1 MNWLK
6 KHASKFRF
14 SFEIAVLLLLAVY
27 VTVQAGNLN
36 HANATLANRAFASA
50 TSTVPGLLN
59 YQGYLTDSGGAPLDG
74 AYAIKFAIYDA
85 LTGGTELWSET
96 QLAVQIND
104 GQLSALLGETEPISP
119 TLFATYPDT
128 FIGVTLGSD
137 PEMTPRQRI
146 HSVPYAMHAEDGVPA
161 GTVIQYYPPLGT
173 GDPCPAGYLLADGT
187 NGTPDLSGL
196 FLRSAGNFPEGGSG
210 IVGDSDIPTH
220 RHNVHIQ
227 GQTGDS
233 NSNTRRARGDANKT
247 AYAGHEHNVNFW
259 NWSEYSH
266 SIPPYFVV
274 NFCIKQ

>member
-27 VTVQAGNLN
+27 VTVQASNLN

-50 TSTVPGLLN
+50 TRTVPGLLN

-85 LTGGTELWSET
+85 LTGGAELWSET

-146 HSVPYAMHAEDGVPA
+146 HSVPYAMHSEDGVPA
-161 GTVIQYYPPLGT
+161 GSIIIWDRSDTCPSGYTQVTEFSDRFPVGIGVANGNTIIRST
-173 GDPCPAGYLLADGT
+173 GGQWDHRHGISSDGNHQHRGIGDSGSSWRSADGP
-187 NGTPDLSGL
+187 G
-196 FLRSAGNFPEGGSG
+196 
-210 IVGDSDIPTH
+210 
-220 RHNVHIQ
+220 
-227 GQTGDS
+227 
-233 NSNTRRARGDANKT
+233 NKT
-247 AYAGHEHNVNFW
+247 NKTDHAGSHNHGGNTGRA
-259 NWSEYSH
+259 N
-266 SIPPYFVV
+266 PPYYTVL
-274 NFCIKQ
+274 FCRKN

>member
-27 VTVQAGNLN
+27 VTAQAGNLN
-36 HANATLANRAFASA
+36 HANATLDNRAFASA

-59 YQGYLTDSGGAPLDG
+59 YQGYLTDSGGNPIDG

-85 LTGGTELWSET
+85 PTGGTELWSET

-146 HSVPYAMHAEDGVPA
+146 HSVPYAMHSEDGVPA

-173 GDPCPAGYLLADGT
+173 GDPCPSGYLLADGT

-196 FLRSAGNFPEGGSG
+196 FLRSSNTGLP
-210 IVGDSDIPTH
+210 VGTTDPFPTH
-220 RHNVHIQ
+220 RHQVSGSTGHESRTKDIE
-227 GQTGDS
+227 TGD
-233 NSNTRRARGDANKT
+233 RDEDVANDD
-247 AYAGHEHNVNFW
+247 H
-259 NWSEYSH
+259 SH
-266 SIPPYFVV
+266 SFNVESGNNKQISLPPYFVV